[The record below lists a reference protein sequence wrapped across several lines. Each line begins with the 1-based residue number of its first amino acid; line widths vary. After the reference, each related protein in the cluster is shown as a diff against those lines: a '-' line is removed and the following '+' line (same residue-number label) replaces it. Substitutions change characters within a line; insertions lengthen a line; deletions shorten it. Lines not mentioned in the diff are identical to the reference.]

1 MSINIK
7 IWVEI
12 SHQASFRA
20 GGWAYVLSE
29 GSARLGAAG
38 GDRSASAE
46 RVALAA
52 LAAALTAAPAG
63 ALVEVRSASPAVLAA
78 ARRLSPGAEAPAE
91 DLELWAPLSAAM
103 APRTVRFAAAANE
116 PRSPSA
122 FALAWAELARDKGK
136 TAPFKAAIPKANLAK
151 AGVPA

>member
-1 MSINIK
+1 MSINIQ

-29 GSARLGAAG
+29 GSSRLGAAG
-38 GDRSASAE
+38 GDRSLAAE
-46 RVALAA
+46 RIALSALVAAV
-52 LAAALTAAPAG
+52 TATPAG
-63 ALVEVRSASPAVLAA
+63 ANVEVRSASPAVLAA
-78 ARRLSPGAEAPAE
+78 ARRLNPGAEAPEE
-91 DLELWAPLSAAM
+91 DLELWASLSAAL
-103 APRTVRFAAAANE
+103 AQRKVRFAATANE

-136 TAPFKAAIPKANLAK
+136 TAPFKAVIPKANLMK